1 MPIAST
7 LADRTKDAMPA
18 TSNPT
23 TSRSYDK
30 NASIVLIGIRGTG
43 TSTLAVMASSA
54 LGFRLVDADQH
65 FYQATGFSRAAHK
78 SAHGVAQYRQEELRV
93 MRSMLSE
100 NQTHAVI
107 ACGPGVVEGTAQT
120 WFLEYME
127 SHPIIYILRDEQGI
141 QKHLRIWDAETI
153 SRLIRLSCPTYRALS
168 NFEFYNLSDYPSTH
182 SGDESPKSLS
192 LKHMEHDFLQLI
204 YAITRRGPRTE
215 YETCNSL
222 PSPSPES
229 RPYTYALSLPLSTFA
244 STSSKLRGV
253 DIVADALELLI
264 SFSDVCE
271 NDKGFDN
278 SAANR
283 LSRHFYRARRSI
295 HLPIIFHVRLPDEP
309 GHAAETPSTENAY
322 FDMLHH
328 GLRLAPEY
336 LCVDLSC
343 NPERIENLVAAKGST
358 KIIAHYFD
366 RDPGINGWDSP
377 ERLVKLR
384 LAEQL
389 GCDLVQLCQ
398 EATSMA
404 DNFSVQ
410 HFMNTVKQSGHCS
423 IPLIAYNTGRLGR
436 MSRFFNPTFT
446 PVTLPLIRSLAPEC
460 GSTSHLTV
468 PEAQSAIY
476 ASFLM
481 DRMTFGIY
489 GGNVSRNLAPSMHNA
504 ALRFCGMP
512 HEYKTLQD
520 STFESLLQ
528 DENFGGASIT
538 APFKTQ
544 VIHVVDQM
552 SREARAIG
560 AVNTVLP
567 LRSLKADSLLEK
579 NRAGKIVALYGEN
592 TDWIGICRFVRLNLS
607 PINAVKRRTTGLI
620 IGAGGM
626 ARAAT
631 YALIRLGIQTIFIH
645 NRTLRKAEE
654 LASQF
659 REQSFASSSS
669 CDSGSSLGPFNI
681 GAANHHLMTSNPKI
695 RILPSKADP
704 WPADVDLPTI
714 VVSCVAVEN
723 INGKPSVDTSLPAH
737 WLESP
742 NGGVAFELCLA
753 AGETSL
759 LKQVRNLSDSG
770 WIAIDGLQVFP
781 EQGIRQFELFTGR
794 KAPRELMRTELFRA
808 YKERI
813 NHQRLPMEAP
823 SDTGQHV

>member
-1 MPIAST
+1 MSCQ
-7 LADRTKDAMPA
+7 
-18 TSNPT
+18 SPT
-23 TSRSYDK
+23 VPRSYDG

-65 FYQATGFSRAAHK
+65 FYQATGLSRAAHK
-78 SAHGVAQYRQEELRV
+78 AAHGVTKYRQEELRV

-100 NQTHAVI
+100 NQTNAVI
-107 ACGPGVVEGTAQT
+107 ACNSSVAGETVQT
-120 WFLEYME
+120 WFLEYRE
-127 SHPIIYILRDEQGI
+127 SHPIIFILRDEQGI
-141 QKHLRIWDAETI
+141 QKHIRILDTENI
-153 SRLIRLSCPTYRALS
+153 SLLVRLSSPTFRELS
-168 NFEFYNLSDYPSTH
+168 NFEFYNLSDYPGTH

-204 YAITRRGPRTE
+204 YAITRRGHRTE
-215 YETCNSL
+215 YETCYSL

-229 RPYTYALSLPLSTFA
+229 RPYTYALSLPLSTFV
-244 STSSKLRGV
+244 SVSSKLRGV
-253 DIVADALELLI
+253 DIVADALELVI
-264 SFSDVCE
+264 SFSDVCRNE
-271 NDKGFDN
+271 EEFEH
-278 SAANR
+278 SVANR
-283 LSRHFYRARRSI
+283 LSRHFYHARRTI
-295 HLPIIFHVRLPDEP
+295 HLPIIFQARFPDESS
-309 GHAAETPSTENAY
+309 HAAKTPSIENVY

-336 LCVDLSC
+336 LCVDLGC
-343 NPERIENLVAAKGST
+343 NHERIRNLIAAKGST
-358 KIIAHYFD
+358 KIIAHYMD
-366 RDPGINGWDSP
+366 HNPGLNGWGSHN
-377 ERLVKLR
+377 RMVKLR
-384 LAEQL
+384 QAEEL
-389 GCDLVQLCQ
+389 GCDLVRLCQ

-410 HFMNTVKQSGHCS
+410 HLMNTVKQSVYCS

-460 GSTSHLTV
+460 ASTSHLTI

-504 ALRFCGMP
+504 AFKFCGMP
-512 HEYKTLQD
+512 HEYKTFQD
-520 STFESLLQ
+520 STFETLLQ

-538 APFKTQ
+538 APFKTEI
-544 VIHVVDQM
+544 IHVVDQM

-567 LRSLKADSLLEK
+567 LRSLTADSLLEK
-579 NRAGKIVALYGEN
+579 NRAGKIVALYGDN

-659 REQSFASSSS
+659 REQSVAGSSS

-695 RILPSKADP
+695 RILPSKTDP

-742 NGGVAFELCLA
+742 NGGVAFEVRSSS
-753 AGETSL
+753 SL
-759 LKQVRNLSDSG
+759 
-770 WIAIDGLQVFP
+770 
-781 EQGIRQFELFTGR
+781 QF
-794 KAPRELMRTELFRA
+794 
-808 YKERI
+808 
-813 NHQRLPMEAP
+813 
-823 SDTGQHV
+823 